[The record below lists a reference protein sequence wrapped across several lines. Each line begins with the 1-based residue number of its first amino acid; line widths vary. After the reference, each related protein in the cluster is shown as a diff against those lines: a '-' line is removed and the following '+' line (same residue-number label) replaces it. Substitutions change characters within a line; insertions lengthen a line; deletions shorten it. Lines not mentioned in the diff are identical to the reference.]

1 MQQFQISSH
10 RYLASLLVGLCVHP
24 KKEKVIEVESQRE
37 FSASILNKCQA
48 EQTWYY
54 VCKGHLQCADKKS
67 EVRFM
72 VSLCFWSIDGLDM
85 GAQLPKVVKVN
96 QLQHIH
102 PLAFEACTQQL
113 ATMRSKDM

>member
-1 MQQFQISSH
+1 M
-10 RYLASLLVGLCVHP
+10 
-24 KKEKVIEVESQRE
+24 EVESQRE
-37 FSASILNKCQA
+37 FCATILNKCQA

-72 VSLCFWSIDGLDM
+72 VSLRSWSIDGLDM

-96 QLQHIH
+96 QLPHIH
-102 PLAFEACTQQL
+102 PLSFEACTQQL
-113 ATMRSKDM
+113 ATMQGKDLDTGVLQGAILH